1 MNQKNPNALGVP
13 LPRNMRE
20 ADEMGYLPRA
30 CVSDDL
36 ESKFISEN
44 EMIVTGLS
52 YGFDVD
58 DNLKDEDGRTQLPD
72 FKVRFTAHF
81 KFGPIEPGK

>member
-1 MNQKNPNALGVP
+1 MSQKNRNTLEVP

-20 ADEMGYLPRA
+20 AEKMGYLPRA
-30 CVSDDL
+30 CISDT
-36 ESKFISEN
+36 ETEFISEN

-58 DNLKDEDGRTQLPD
+58 GSLRDEAGRTQLPD
-72 FKVRFTAHF
+72 FKVQFTAHY